1 MSPRNHRYGRK
12 VKLYNANMDMF
23 IERLRRVRALNSSPS
38 FFGMDSDAL
47 KRFSF
52 HRTDIFTKLL

>member
-1 MSPRNHRYGRK
+1 MSPRSRRYGKK

-23 IERLRRVRALNSSPS
+23 IERLRRVRALNCSPS
-38 FFGMDSDAL
+38 LFGMDPDAT

-52 HRTDIFTKLL
+52 NRLGIFTKFL